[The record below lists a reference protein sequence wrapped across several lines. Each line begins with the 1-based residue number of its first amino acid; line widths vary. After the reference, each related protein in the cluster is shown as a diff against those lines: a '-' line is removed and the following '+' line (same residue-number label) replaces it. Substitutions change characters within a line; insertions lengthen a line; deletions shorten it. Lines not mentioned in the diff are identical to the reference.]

1 MWWIWCAVLLC
12 GVGLIGAPAAL
23 AAPKLDVVD
32 PKDAGTETPINQTM
46 MWKVTSG
53 DEDVSSLYA
62 FLVRWGATPNLEN
75 ASGNLPY
82 PLFAPGTLAP
92 KTTYYWR
99 VEATSVPGAG
109 LPPLVGGVWRFT
121 TAAEAT
127 PVLTP
132 LDPAD
137 AATDV
142 AAPTKTVLWSVLRGT
157 EDLSSQ
163 YTYEVRWGTSAA
175 LERSQRGLT
184 APAGTLTGLLRKT
197 AYYWRVV
204 ATPRAGGNAIF
215 GPIWRFT
222 TAAEATPVLTPLDPT
237 DAATDVAAPTKTVLW
252 SVLRGTEDLS
262 FQYTYE
268 VRWGTSAALER
279 SQRGLTAPAGT
290 LTGLLRKTAYYWRVV
305 ATPRAGG
312 NAISGP
318 IWRFTTAAAQ
328 DLVLTFENIEPGEGE
343 KDLRPDLSLRWDCT
357 MGSLS
362 VGGLRFAVRLSTTP
376 SNLVTVASNLADK
389 LFHPT
394 TLTYEKTYYWQI
406 IASGVDEDGA
416 PVEWQGPIWK
426 FTTGPERGEDAPLD
440 GGGGCALG
448 MGTPL
453 EGLLLLAPFLTLLAR

>member
-1 MWWIWCAVLLC
+1 MLSDKPAYIDEMAMDGSCRCHRRADQ
-12 GVGLIGAPAAL
+12 VGPAPAAL

-204 ATPRAGGNAIF
+204 ATPRAGGNAI
-215 GPIWRFT
+215 
-222 TAAEATPVLTPLDPT
+222 
-237 DAATDVAAPTKTVLW
+237 
-252 SVLRGTEDLS
+252 
-262 FQYTYE
+262 
-268 VRWGTSAALER
+268 
-279 SQRGLTAPAGT
+279 
-290 LTGLLRKTAYYWRVV
+290 
-305 ATPRAGG
+305 
-312 NAISGP
+312 SGP

-376 SNLVTVASNLADK
+376 PNLVTVASNLADK

>member
-1 MWWIWCAVLLC
+1 MRRTMWWIWCAVLLC

-175 LERSQRGLT
+175 LERSQ
-184 APAGTLTGLLRKT
+184 K
-197 AYYWRVV
+197 
-204 ATPRAGGNAIF
+204 
-215 GPIWRFT
+215 
-222 TAAEATPVLTPLDPT
+222 
-237 DAATDVAAPTKTVLW
+237 
-252 SVLRGTEDLS
+252 
-262 FQYTYE
+262 
-268 VRWGTSAALER
+268 
-279 SQRGLTAPAGT
+279 GLTAPAGT

-389 LFHPT
+389 LFHLT